1 MTNGVRSTATALLLP
16 SGTAPGAAAV
26 LAKARGGLAYDAS
39 QLPQTKG
46 VVKRYTLGPRGEI
59 DGVLPADG
67 TEIELPPHLST
78 QTAFALRPGAAA
90 SDQAGPDDRAPPPP
104 PPGRGPGAGPRG

>member
-1 MTNGVRSTATALLLP
+1 MTNGVRSTATAPLLP

-26 LAKARGGLAYDAS
+26 LAQTRGGLAYDAS
-39 QLPQTKG
+39 QLPQTKR
-46 VVKRYTLGPRGEI
+46 VVKRYTLGPQGEI

-67 TEIELPPHLST
+67 AEIELPPHLST
-78 QTAFALRPGAAA
+78 PAAFALRPGAAA